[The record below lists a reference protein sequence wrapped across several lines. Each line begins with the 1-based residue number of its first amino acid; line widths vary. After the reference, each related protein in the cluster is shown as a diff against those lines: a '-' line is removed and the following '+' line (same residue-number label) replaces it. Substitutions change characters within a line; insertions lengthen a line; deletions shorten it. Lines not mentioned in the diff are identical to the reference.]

1 MCSTYMHATAR
12 SSATTLTQATAH
24 TNKWMTQTSDNKTL
38 MCDQHKFNMNQLLV
52 KSKRSTEQALT
63 IKAKTTQKTEISNS
77 NYMVELGEQA

>member
-1 MCSTYMHATAR
+1 MHATAR

-38 MCDQHKFNMNQLLV
+38 MCDQHKFNIHQLLV
-52 KSKRSTEQALT
+52 KSERSTGQVLI
-63 IKAKTTQKTEISNS
+63 IKSKDNQKAEISNT

>member
-1 MCSTYMHATAR
+1 MQHIYACNSQKFSNDIGT
-12 SSATTLTQATAH
+12 SKAH

-52 KSKRSTEQALT
+52 KSKRSTEQVLI
-63 IKAKTTQKTEISNS
+63 IKSKDNQKAEISNT

>member
-52 KSKRSTEQALT
+52 KSKRSTEQVLI
-63 IKAKTTQKTEISNS
+63 IKSKDNQKAEISNT